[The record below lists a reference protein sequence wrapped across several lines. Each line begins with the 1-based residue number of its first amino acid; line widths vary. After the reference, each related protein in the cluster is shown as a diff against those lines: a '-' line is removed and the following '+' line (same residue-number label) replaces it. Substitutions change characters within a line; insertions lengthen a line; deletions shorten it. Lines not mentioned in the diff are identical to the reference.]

1 MKSRFTQ
8 EIDNLKNT
16 NKKITKNESEL
27 RGSIDDLVKRLNT
40 LEQGQIDLLESDSNY
55 KEIPTDVTAATNSK
69 KEAAENTKDETTTR
83 NKANDSMQQLLKKMS
98 SAINAI
104 LKQIKL
110 LPSASTPTPNTPK
123 R

>member
-1 MKSRFTQ
+1 MLRMNTCWKLKFLKSRFTQ

-55 KEIPTDVTAATNSK
+55 K
-69 KEAAENTKDETTTR
+69 
-83 NKANDSMQQLLKKMS
+83 
-98 SAINAI
+98 
-104 LKQIKL
+104 
-110 LPSASTPTPNTPK
+110 
-123 R
+123 